1 VFNIFAIILIG
12 ILLLIDKDKTIK
24 GIKRGFKKILKNTPL
39 FINMII
45 IVSISLYFISD
56 DLLLRY
62 LGSGDYITSIAI
74 ALGLGSIT
82 FMPGFIVFPLSGL
95 LVDKG
100 IDYIVIAAF
109 TTSMMMVGVTT
120 FQIEKSYFGTRL
132 TIIRNVFGLIMAVI
146 VSLIIGI
153 GYGGLI

>member
-12 ILLLIDKDKTIK
+12 ILFLINKEKTIK
-24 GIKRGFKKILKNTPL
+24 GIKKGIQKILKNTPL
-39 FINMII
+39 FLNMII

-56 DLLLRY
+56 EILLKY
-62 LGSGDYITSIAI
+62 LGSGDYFTSIGL

-100 IDYIVIAAF
+100 IDYVVIAAF

-132 TIIRNVFGLIMAVI
+132 TIIRNIFGLLMAI
-146 VSLIIGI
+146 VVSFIIGL